1 MSRESAL
8 PVRNREWWATTTG
21 MNGLNFDEYNVDVT
35 KLILHSHEGEN
46 SKGITYYVRD
56 L

>member
-35 KLILHSHEGEN
+35 KLILSRTRERTP
-46 SKGITYYVRD
+46 KA
-56 L
+56 